1 MKKLCYMISTLLL
14 VNMLQGCG
22 AREIEKKAFVIG
34 VGIDQGKSGDDTSQ
48 PVMNGTFQVAVPRSL
63 KPEST
68 NEKAYQNFEEKG
80 HDISEQISKIAQY
93 SNKELYFAHNQ
104 IILVSDK
111 VAKQPQRMERLLDF
125 FVRHEDIR
133 RSVRVF
139 ITKGDTKQYLDVE
152 NNEKLPSLYIDT
164 LSANVQNHSRTAS
177 IKRLGDLQEDLLAH
191 RSFVLPMLHYK
202 NTEEIKLGGAAII
215 KGESSRLTHVLN
227 EKDTE
232 AMNILNGE
240 FQNGMLFFEL
250 DDDLYIYKIDKS
262 KSKIKLVST
271 ANGQLT
277 FKISIS
283 VEGEIQEVNKK
294 MDTRTIS
301 ADHVKKEVEK
311 QIAMKTERFIKK
323 LQKQYKTDVLG
334 LGVYLEKHHH
344 KEWLKLKDNWETG
357 ENHFSQVKI
366 NTHIHT
372 MINSAG
378 GLR

>member
-1 MKKLCYMISTLLL
+1 MKKRCYILSLLL
-14 VNMLQGCG
+14 ITSLLQGCG

-34 VGIDQGKSGDDTSQ
+34 VGIDQVDSDDDTSQ

-63 KPEST
+63 KPEVT
-68 NEKAYQNFEEKG
+68 NEKAYQNFQDKG
-80 HDISEQISKIAQY
+80 HDLSEQISRIAQY

-139 ITKGDTKQYLDVE
+139 ITKGNTKRYLNVE
-152 NNEKLPSLYIDT
+152 NNEKLPSIYIDT
-164 LSANVQNHSRTAS
+164 LSANVQNHSRAAS

-191 RSFVLPMLHYK
+191 RSFVLPVLNYK
-202 NTEEIKLGGAAII
+202 STEEIKIGGAAII
-215 KGESSRLTHVLN
+215 KGESSRLAHILN

-232 AMNILNGE
+232 AMNILKGE
-240 FQNGMLFFEL
+240 FQKGMLFFEL
-250 DDDLYIYKIDKS
+250 DDDLYIYKIDRS
-262 KSKIKLVST
+262 KSKIKLVPT

-277 FKISIS
+277 FTITVS

-301 ADHVKKEVEK
+301 AKRAKKEVEK
-311 QIAMKTERFIKK
+311 QIAMKTEQFIKT
-323 LQKQYKTDVLG
+323 LQTQYKTDVLG
-334 LGVYLEKHHH
+334 LGVYMEKHHH
-344 KEWLKLKDNWETG
+344 KEWLKLKKNWETG

-372 MINSAG
+372 TISSAG

>member
-1 MKKLCYMISTLLL
+1 MKKPCYMLSTLLL
-14 VNMLQGCG
+14 INLLQGCG

-34 VGIDQGKSGDDTSQ
+34 VGIDEKKSGDDSSQ

-68 NEKAYQNFEEKG
+68 NEKAYQNFEDEG
-80 HDISEQISKIAQY
+80 HDISEQISNIAQY

-104 IILVSDK
+104 IILISDQ
-111 VAKQPQRMERLLDF
+111 VAKHPERMERLLDF

-139 ITKGDTKQYLDVE
+139 ITKGNTKRYLNVE
-152 NNEKLPSLYIDT
+152 NNEKLPAIYMDT
-164 LSANVQNHSRTAS
+164 LAANVQNHSRTAS

-191 RSFVLPMLHYK
+191 RSFVLPVMHYK

-262 KSKIKLVST
+262 KSKIKLVPT
-271 ANGQLT
+271 KNGQLT
-277 FKISIS
+277 FRITIS
-283 VEGEIQEVNKK
+283 VEGEIQEVNKQ

-311 QIAMKTERFIKK
+311 QIAKKTEPFIKK
-323 LQKQYKTDVLG
+323 LQNQYKTDVLG
-334 LGVYLEKHHH
+334 LGVYMEKHHH
-344 KEWLKLKDNWETG
+344 KEWLKLKKNWETG
-357 ENHFSQVKI
+357 KNHFSQVKI

-372 MINSAG
+372 TISSAG

>member
-1 MKKLCYMISTLLL
+1 MIKRCYVVSILLL
-14 VNMLQGCG
+14 SFLLQGCG

-34 VGIDQGKSGDDTSQ
+34 VGIDQGKNEDATSL

-63 KPEST
+63 KPEVT
-68 NEKAYQNFEEKG
+68 NGKAYQNFEEKG
-80 HDISEQISKIAQY
+80 HDISEQISKIAQI

-139 ITKGDTKQYLDVE
+139 ITKGDTKQFLNVE

-191 RSFVLPMLHYK
+191 RSFVLPVLHYK
-202 NTEEIKLGGAAII
+202 STDEIKLGGAAII

-232 AMNILNGE
+232 ALNILNGE
-240 FQNGMLFFEL
+240 FQKGMLLIEL
-250 DDDLYIYKIDKS
+250 KDNLYIYKVDKS
-262 KSKIKLVST
+262 KSKIKLQST
-271 ANGQLT
+271 NNGQLT
-277 FKISIS
+277 FKITVSL
-283 VEGEIQEVNKK
+283 EGEIQEVNKQ
-294 MDTRTIS
+294 MDTRTTS
-301 ADHVKKEVEK
+301 ADRVKKEVEK
-311 QIAMKTERFIKK
+311 QLAIKTERFINK
-323 LQKQYKTDVLG
+323 LQNQYKTDVLG

-344 KEWLKLKDNWETG
+344 KEWLKLRNDWETG

-366 NTHIHT
+366 NTQ
-372 MINSAG
+372 INTTISSAG